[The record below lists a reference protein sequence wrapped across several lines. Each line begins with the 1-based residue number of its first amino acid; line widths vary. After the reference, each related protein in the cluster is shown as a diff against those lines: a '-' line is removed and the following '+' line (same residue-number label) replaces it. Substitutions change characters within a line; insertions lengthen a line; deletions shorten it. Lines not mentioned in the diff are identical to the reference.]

1 MRALILAAALSS
13 ITVPAVAEDYTWL
26 LPPAGLYCPAGKDV
40 MPIRI
45 RENGGMVIDGLA
57 CESVRLEGGRVWSRA
72 CVGNGAAAVDYDT
85 DLQVSPSG
93 ALTHD
98 GVRFQR
104 RAGPAPCP
112 GG

>member
-1 MRALILAAALSS
+1 MRTLIVAALAAIAL
-13 ITVPAVAEDYTWL
+13 PAAAEDVTWL

-57 CESVRLEGGRVWSRA
+57 CESVRLEGGRVWSSA
-72 CVGNGAAAVDYDT
+72 CVGNGGAAVDYDT
-85 DLQVSPSG
+85 DLVVSPSG

-98 GVRFQR
+98 GVRFLR
-104 RAGPAPCP
+104 RGGAAPCP
-112 GG
+112 AG